1 MPGTRHASRSL
12 NRHRGAGG
20 RLRPRI
26 RDHEFVQ
33 ELLIAVNPDEDSRLP
48 LLLRIPQP
56 GGDLLFRTSGTW
68 PRVKALYCYP
78 VGLDEWPDN
87 PMIVERVP
95 LRSCRRRGAAIDVV
109 LDRARENRSQL
120 VFTQGRGRDA
130 VFWQSAH
137 PQASAPE
144 RAHPHRPRPRHR
156 RAADRRRCARAVSL
170 PIRHPKRDNRSA
182 GAAVRRLRARP
193 QRPARRPDLFIAGGG
208 ISRKADKWLPLLTN
222 RTPVVAAA
230 LQNTAGIVG
239 AAVAAQVDR
248 AESARSGRSECTLSL
263 QWSKAAAGPDSGEY
277 P

>member
-48 LLLRIPQP
+48 LLLLRIPQP
-56 GGDLLFRTSGTW
+56 ADSPPKTRQPFGGR
-68 PRVKALYCYP
+68 C
-78 VGLDEWPDN
+78 
-87 PMIVERVP
+87 
-95 LRSCRRRGAAIDVV
+95 
-109 LDRARENRSQL
+109 
-120 VFTQGRGRDA
+120 
-130 VFWQSAH
+130 
-137 PQASAPE
+137 
-144 RAHPHRPRPRHR
+144 
-156 RAADRRRCARAVSL
+156 RAATTGST
-170 PIRHPKRDNRSA
+170 ST
-182 GAAVRRLRARP
+182 GSSSARP
-193 QRPARRPDLFIAGGG
+193 DPAGGG
-208 ISRKADKWLPLLTN
+208 ISRKADKCLPLLTN